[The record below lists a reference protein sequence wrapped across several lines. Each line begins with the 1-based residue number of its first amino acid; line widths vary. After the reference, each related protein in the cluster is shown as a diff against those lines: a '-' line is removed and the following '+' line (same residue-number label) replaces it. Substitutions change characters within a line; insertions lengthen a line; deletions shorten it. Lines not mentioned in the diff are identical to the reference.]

1 MNFCTGDREC
11 AREKSVANF
20 NLRKFMKTKIAVAAI
35 LAIISTSSMA
45 EDAGK
50 FYIAG
55 DFGSLTLSNT
65 NAVNP
70 SAALPNP
77 KAYRV
82 AGGYHYN
89 QMLAVEA
96 GYVVFGNST
105 LVAPGD
111 SVTLKN
117 SAVQI
122 AAVGSYPVGGS
133 FDLIGKLGLSI
144 NSNKFTGTGADAGLN
159 TSNTSTDLMYGVGV
173 QYHISEQVN
182 IRAQYENFGKSTVS
196 ENFGNRSW
204 KMGTKMTSLGMGYSF

>member
-1 MNFCTGDREC
+1 MKLRTDNREC
-11 AREKSVANF
+11 DCEKSVANF
-20 NLRKFMKTKIAVAAI
+20 NLRKCMKIKIAVAAI
-35 LAIISTSSMA
+35 LSVISTSSMA
-45 EDAGK
+45 EDTGK
-50 FYIAG
+50 YYIAG

-65 NAVNP
+65 VAVNP
-70 SAALPNP
+70 SAVLPNP
-77 KAYRV
+77 NAIRV

-111 SVTLKN
+111 SITLKN

-159 TSNTSTDLMYGVGV
+159 TSNTSTALMYGVGV
-173 QYHISEQVN
+173 QYHISEQVS
-182 IRAQYENFGKSTVS
+182 IRAQYEDFGKSTVS
-196 ENFGNRSW
+196 ENLGNRSW
-204 KMGTKMTSLGMGYSF
+204 KMGTTMASLGMGYNF